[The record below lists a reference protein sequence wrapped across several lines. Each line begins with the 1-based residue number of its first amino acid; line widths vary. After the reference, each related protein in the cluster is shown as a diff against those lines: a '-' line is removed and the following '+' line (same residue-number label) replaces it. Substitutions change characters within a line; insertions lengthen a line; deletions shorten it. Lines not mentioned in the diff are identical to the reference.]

1 MLCEKD
7 CSDPFKELEVNR
19 VILIIARFAMS
30 HGMHMDDLESLCK
43 RILKINP
50 KIRFVGVISNKGKLL
65 ESRVRKRVTRH
76 VTDTE
81 QEMLFM
87 ETALR
92 WLMRPEYDEKIGPV
106 DFSVVQRR
114 KVIMMGFLL
123 ADNILCV
130 STDLGVDISK
140 ITKKISTELYKKPIQ
155 KVS

>member
-1 MLCEKD
+1 M
-7 CSDPFKELEVNR
+7 N
-19 VILIIARFAMS
+19 I
-30 HGMHMDDLESLCK
+30 DDLESLCK
-43 RILKINP
+43 KILKINP
-50 KIRFVGVISNKGKLL
+50 KIRFVGVVSKKGKLL
-65 ESRVRKRVTRH
+65 ESSLRKGVTRH

-114 KVIMMGFLL
+114 KVIMMGFIL

-140 ITKKISTELYKKPIQ
+140 ITKKISIELHKNSNPK
-155 KVS
+155 S

>member
-1 MLCEKD
+1 
-7 CSDPFKELEVNR
+7 
-19 VILIIARFAMS
+19 
-30 HGMHMDDLESLCK
+30 MDDLESICK
-43 RILKINP
+43 RVLKINP
-50 KIRFVGVISNKGKLL
+50 KIRFVGVISDKGRLL
-65 ESRVRKRVTRH
+65 ESRIRKGVRLH

-92 WLMRPEYDEKIGPV
+92 WRMRREFDEKLGPV
-106 DFSVVQRR
+106 DFSLIQRR

-140 ITKKISTELYKKPIQ
+140 ITQRIRRTVSKKN
-155 KVS
+155 KVSKKFS